1 MKCWTSWFVVIGLL
15 SGAFHGGKKL
25 IVSALI
31 KDRNPP
37 YRPSRLGYLRSL
49 KHNSIANYYRDL
61 HRPLVPRCVDQEL
74 PQRVRD
80 ATAIFTGTVRDM
92 VDNNRAGTVRDLVD
106 DNRAGTVRDMV
117 DNNRAGTFRDMVDNN
132 RARTVRDMV
141 DDNRAGTVRDM
152 VDNNRA
158 GTVRDMVDDN
168 RADETQTAIVEIKR
182 VVKGEKIVDRFTS
195 SPDQLNHKPSHHR
208 RGRRMVAVTGLGMW
222 TDLSLHQT
230 NSTTDHHITD
240 EDEEWWR

>member
-1 MKCWTSWFVVIGLL
+1 MLVVTSSTILQLAKLHNESHHYLAHADERKMKCWASWLVVIALL
-15 SGAFHGGKKL
+15 SGAFHAGKKL

-92 VDNNRAGTVRDLVD
+92 VDDSS
-106 DNRAGTVRDMV
+106 
-117 DNNRAGTFRDMVDNN
+117 
-132 RARTVRDMV
+132 
-141 DDNRAGTVRDM
+141 
-152 VDNNRA
+152 
-158 GTVRDMVDDN
+158 
-168 RADETQTAIVEIKR
+168 QTAIVEIKR

-195 SPDQLNHKPSHHR
+195 SPEQLNHMPSHHR
-208 RGRRMVAVTGLGMW
+208 RGRRMVAVTGLGGV
-222 TDLSLHQT
+222 DPC
-230 NSTTDHHITD
+230 
-240 EDEEWWR
+240 R